1 MALLVMF
8 VFFFFFF
15 NDTATTEI
23 YTLSLHDALP
33 ISWEKSR
40 RGSAARPAGRS
51 APACRGCRR
60 GRCRRSCRVLGQ
72 PRGRC
77 GERLEALPH
86 QLHSGVHRAVPCE
99 PAGAQVFDARG
110 PHFRHGGDPTR
121 DARALVERQGER
133 GTQPVRAPARDG
145 DRIAHRRDPGGVAR
159 GFGRRRER
167 VQVRDQEAQVRAD
180 AASLVVV
187 EQVHAHKKT
196 PAVGET
202 VGVISHEGG
211 SGRTP
216 SPAAKIPE
224 PSPALYRLLPP
235 IFYPMPRLAIAQ
247 IRPSKGDYAANLQKI
262 GGVLAQIAKPDP
274 PLHLVIFPATVT
286 SGYFVEGGVPDVA
299 VTAGTVFRDLTWEH
313 EAASAPPIDVAVGFY
328 EVFQNHFYNSCLY
341 ASLGN
346 APSDSASP
354 RNASSGHASPGIR
367 HVHRKVFLPTYG
379 VFDEERFVERGRDIQ
394 AFDTRFGRVAML
406 ICEDAWHSIT
416 GTIAAL
422 QGAQLVIVPS
432 ASPARGTGMD
442 EEGTRLPTSV
452 VRWERILK
460 GIAAEPGVWV
470 AFASLVGFEGGKGFP
485 GGSVL
490 VSPGGEIVL
499 RGPLF
504 EEAVLTYDL
513 DFEELTRARAES
525 PLLANLEGNLPLLIK
540 NLGKGERGKGKGK
553 ARAAEFD
560 PATNGASVKSAIR
573 NPQSAIHLVGK
584 GVEEGDPLA
593 IDPDLARRW
602 LTSFLKDEVVRRRGF
617 TKGIVGLSGGVDS
630 SLTAFLAV
638 EALGKQNVIAVRMP
652 YKTSSPESLQHAQ
665 LVIDQLG
672 IEALTIDISAAV
684 DGYLSQV
691 ETNGAADPTRR
702 GNVMARERMIV
713 LFDLS
718 AKYKALPIGTSN
730 KSERLLGY
738 FTWHADD
745 TPPVNPLGDLF
756 KTQVRALARHVGVP
770 DVILRKPPTP
780 DLVPGQTTEG
790 DYGISYDK
798 VDRILYYLIRGMK
811 PEDIVSRGFTREEV
825 DKVERRLEST
835 HWKRRLPTVAVMS
848 QTAIGE
854 FYLRPV
860 DY

>member
-1 MALLVMF
+1 
-8 VFFFFFF
+8 
-15 NDTATTEI
+15 
-23 YTLSLHDALP
+23 
-33 ISWEKSR
+33 
-40 RGSAARPAGRS
+40 
-51 APACRGCRR
+51 
-60 GRCRRSCRVLGQ
+60 
-72 PRGRC
+72 
-77 GERLEALPH
+77 
-86 QLHSGVHRAVPCE
+86 
-99 PAGAQVFDARG
+99 
-110 PHFRHGGDPTR
+110 
-121 DARALVERQGER
+121 
-133 GTQPVRAPARDG
+133 
-145 DRIAHRRDPGGVAR
+145 
-159 GFGRRRER
+159 
-167 VQVRDQEAQVRAD
+167 
-180 AASLVVV
+180 
-187 EQVHAHKKT
+187 
-196 PAVGET
+196 
-202 VGVISHEGG
+202 
-211 SGRTP
+211 
-216 SPAAKIPE
+216 
-224 PSPALYRLLPP
+224 
-235 IFYPMPRLAIAQ
+235 MPRLAIAQ

-262 GGVLAQIAKPDP
+262 GGVLAQIAKLDP
-274 PLHLVIFPATVT
+274 PVDLVIFPETAT
-286 SGYFVEGGVPDVA
+286 SGYFVEGGVRDVA
-299 VTAGTVFRDLTWEH
+299 VTAGTLFRDLTLEH
-313 EAASAPPIDVAVGFY
+313 EAAGARPVDVAVGFY

-346 APSDSASP
+346 ASPGNASPDNASP
-354 RNASSGHASPGIR
+354 RNASPRIL

-379 VFDEERFVERGRDIQ
+379 VFDEERFVERGREIQ
-394 AFDTRFGRVAML
+394 AFDTRFGRVAIL

-432 ASPARGTGMD
+432 ASPARGTGTD
-442 EEGTRLPTSV
+442 EEGTRLPASV

-460 GIAAEPGVWV
+460 GIADEHGVWV

-485 GGSVL
+485 GGSVI
-490 VSPGGEIVL
+490 VSPGGDIVL

-525 PLLANLEGNLPLLIK
+525 PLLADLEVNLPHLIK
-540 NLGKGERGKGKGK
+540 NLGKGERGKGKGR

-560 PATNGASVKSAIR
+560 PATNGASAKSAIR
-573 NPQSAIHLVGK
+573 NPQSAIHVVGR

-617 TKGIVGLSGGVDS
+617 AKGIVGLSGGVDS

-638 EALGKQNVIAVRMP
+638 EALGKENVIAVRMP

-691 ETNGAADPTRR
+691 NGDADPTRR

-756 KTQVRALARHVGVP
+756 KTQVRTLARHVGVP

-811 PEDIVSRGFTREEV
+811 PEDIVARGFTRDEV
-825 DKVERRLEST
+825 EKVERRLEST

>member
-1 MALLVMF
+1 
-8 VFFFFFF
+8 
-15 NDTATTEI
+15 
-23 YTLSLHDALP
+23 
-33 ISWEKSR
+33 
-40 RGSAARPAGRS
+40 
-51 APACRGCRR
+51 
-60 GRCRRSCRVLGQ
+60 
-72 PRGRC
+72 
-77 GERLEALPH
+77 
-86 QLHSGVHRAVPCE
+86 
-99 PAGAQVFDARG
+99 
-110 PHFRHGGDPTR
+110 
-121 DARALVERQGER
+121 
-133 GTQPVRAPARDG
+133 
-145 DRIAHRRDPGGVAR
+145 
-159 GFGRRRER
+159 
-167 VQVRDQEAQVRAD
+167 
-180 AASLVVV
+180 
-187 EQVHAHKKT
+187 
-196 PAVGET
+196 
-202 VGVISHEGG
+202 
-211 SGRTP
+211 
-216 SPAAKIPE
+216 
-224 PSPALYRLLPP
+224 
-235 IFYPMPRLAIAQ
+235 MPRLAVAQ
-247 IRPSKGDYAANLQKI
+247 IRPSKGEYAANLQKI
-262 GGVLAQIAKPDP
+262 GGVLAQIAKLDP
-274 PLHLVIFPATVT
+274 PVDLVIFPETAT
-286 SGYFVEGGVPDVA
+286 SGYFVEGGVRDVA
-299 VTAGTVFRDLTWEH
+299 VTAGTLFRDLTVEH
-313 EAASAPPIDVAVGFY
+313 EAAGAPPIDVAVGFY

-346 APSDSASP
+346 ASP
-354 RNASSGHASPGIR
+354 ENASSGTASSRIL

-379 VFDEERFVERGRDIQ
+379 VFDEERFVERGREIH
-394 AFDTRFGRVAML
+394 AFDTRFGRVAIL

-442 EEGTRLPTSV
+442 EEGTRLPASV

-460 GIAAEPGVWV
+460 GLADEHGVWV

-485 GGSVL
+485 GGSVV
-490 VSPGGEIVL
+490 VSPGGDIVL

-504 EEAVLTYDL
+504 EEAVLTHDV
-513 DFEELTRARAES
+513 DFEEITRARAES
-525 PLLANLEGNLPLLIK
+525 PLLADLEVNLPHLIK
-540 NLGKGERGKGKGK
+540 TLGKRETGSGKRK
-553 ARAAEFD
+553 APRAQFD
-560 PATNGASVKSAIR
+560 PATNGVNVSRFPLPVSR
-573 NPQSAIHLVGK
+573 VHVVGK

-593 IDPDLARRW
+593 MDADLARRW
-602 LTSFLKDEVVRRRGF
+602 LVSFLKDEVVRRRGF
-617 TKGIVGLSGGVDS
+617 AKGIVGLSGGVDS

-638 EALGKQNVIAVRMP
+638 EALGKENVIGVRMP

-665 LVIDQLG
+665 LIIDQLG
-672 IEALTIDISAAV
+672 IQALTVDITAAV

-691 ETNGAADPTRR
+691 GDADPTRR

-718 AKYKALPIGTSN
+718 AKYKALPVGTSN

-770 DVILRKPPTP
+770 EVILGKPPTP

-811 PEDIVSRGFTREEV
+811 SEDIVARGFTRAEV
-825 DKVERRLEST
+825 EKVERRLDST